1 MPGIPVEMEA
11 LMAGMSPA
19 EAYINVVH
27 GLGDER
33 PSDDVFTQVGILQ
46 FCIDRG
52 PTEVLDRLRS

>member
-1 MPGIPVEMEA
+1 MPGMPVEMKA
-11 LMAGMSPA
+11 LMAGVSPA
-19 EAYINVVH
+19 EAYVNVVH

-52 PTEVLDRLRS
+52 PTEVLDRFKS